1 MVSADTGEVHVDVE
15 IHDAHGHQ
23 RSCHHRGADTQEGFA
38 PNLVYEKGGW
48 DCADDLDDPNPR
60 GGEASCLIAL
70 EANGLQN
77 SRCIE

>member
-23 RSCHHRGADTQEGFA
+23 RSCHHRGTDTQEGFA

-48 DCADDLDDPNPR
+48 DGADDLDDPNP
-60 GGEASCLIAL
+60 GGGRLAASLLWKPTDFKTVDA
-70 EANGLQN
+70 
-77 SRCIE
+77 